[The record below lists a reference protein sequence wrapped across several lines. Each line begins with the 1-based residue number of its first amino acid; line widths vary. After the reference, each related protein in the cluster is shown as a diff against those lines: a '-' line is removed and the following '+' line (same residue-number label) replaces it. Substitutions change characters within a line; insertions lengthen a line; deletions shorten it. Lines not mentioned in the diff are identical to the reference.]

1 MFIVLDKENEQAF
14 GPYDS
19 EAEAEAD
26 ILVKAVANVWPEII
40 EAATHSGWLSDGS
53 TQSHSRFGSIGLE
66 LIELQ
71 PKEPIKEAL

>member
-1 MFIVLDKENEQAF
+1 MFAVFDKENEQAF

-26 ILVKAVANVWPEII
+26 ILAKATKNGWPEIL

-53 TQSHSRFGSIGLE
+53 TATPGRFGSIGLE

-71 PKEPIKEAL
+71 PKEV